1 MLVKNI
7 LAEKGSEVVT
17 IGPDS
22 SLADAVSL
30 LADKR
35 IGAVVVTKGEGRIAG
50 ILSERDIVRMLGA
63 EGPSMLQKPL
73 SSAMTSKVKVC
84 HEDNTINQVMEIM
97 TAGRFRHLPV
107 ERDGKLVGIISIG
120 DVVKKRI
127 EEVEH
132 EAQEIRNYIATA

>member
-17 IGPDS
+17 IAPDS
-22 SLADAVSL
+22 SLAEAVSL